1 MGTRQ
6 GPHPCHSQEERLPQG
21 RELRALPPHLPQL
34 RQPPAEVRLHLL
46 SPEGEREDCLL
57 LGCER
62 EREGSRSP
70 GPVGTGPGSGPSG
83 LGSAGAHC
91 GGSRTNLTHPHP
103 HPAGSA
109 KAAPSARAGSSI
121 QPPTRPCPR
130 PAVRPSRDSRG
141 ARMPPAKRPAPGV
154 TTKNQAVFLLSRSFQ
169 SGLGCVRGRG
179 TSSQKTT

>member
-34 RQPPAEVRLHLL
+34 LQPPAEVRLHLL

-62 EREGSRSP
+62 EKVRDHLARWALAPGAGRVGWVRREP
-70 GPVGTGPGSGPSG
+70 TAEGPELT
-83 LGSAGAHC
+83 
-91 GGSRTNLTHPHP
+91 SRTPTPTPRALQKRPHP
-103 HPAGSA
+103 PAPVLPSSRPLA
-109 KAAPSARAGSSI
+109 LAPAQLSV
-121 QPPTRPCPR
+121 PR
-130 PAVRPSRDSRG
+130 GILEGPEC
-141 ARMPPAKRPAPGV
+141 PPAKRPAPGV

>member
-34 RQPPAEVRLHLL
+34 LQPPAEVRLHLL

-141 ARMPPAKRPAPGV
+141 ARMPPGKKASPGGYHEESGR
-154 TTKNQAVFLLSRSFQ
+154 FLALKKLPVRAGMC
-169 SGLGCVRGRG
+169 SG
-179 TSSQKTT
+179 